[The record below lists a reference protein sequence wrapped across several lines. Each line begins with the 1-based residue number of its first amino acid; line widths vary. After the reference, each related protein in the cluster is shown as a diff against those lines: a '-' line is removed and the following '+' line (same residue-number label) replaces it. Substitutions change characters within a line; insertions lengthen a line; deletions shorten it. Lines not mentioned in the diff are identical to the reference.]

1 MSLNYKAVGWNRQK
15 MRYDRLLA
23 AGVGLYLAAFCGTTL
38 ATHPDVTAETV
49 LIRGLGTCAL
59 LLLHVILCI
68 GPLARLDARF
78 LPLLYNRRH
87 LGVTMFLL
95 ALLHAAFAT
104 FQFHALGNLNPFV
117 SVLASNTR
125 FGSVSQ
131 FPFELFGVLALVI
144 LFLMAATSHDFWLAN
159 LSAPVW
165 KALHMGVY
173 FAYASL
179 ILHVVLGVLQA
190 ETSPIYAA
198 LILAGLAL
206 VVGLHV
212 AAARRDRAL
221 DEEKS
226 HGDFVDVCS
235 VAEIPESRAK
245 IACLGG
251 ERVAVF
257 KYDGKISAISNVC
270 QHQNGPLGEGCI
282 VGGLVTCP
290 WHGYQY
296 RPEDGASPPPFHEK
310 VPTFHVRIAG
320 GRVLV
325 DPRPNPPGTRVE
337 PAAIHGGA
345 TFLSPE
351 TGKHDAAAGMPPLL
365 EPFFIGYQKIMPG
378 LIAAFLRPR
387 LAALLV
393 MAPALGVS
401 LAIPQNPFGPGT
413 FAFGHPHAFEGVVL
427 AGSSP
432 TLLLAA
438 PDGAASRCFL
448 CAPGKQGAAGLFPGP
463 QPARRVTLR
472 GTLIER
478 EGRRMIEVIPG
489 SVRFAGDAP
498 APAGPRHLGAFT
510 LRGEIVDS
518 KCYLGVMKPGNLKP
532 HKSCAIRCISG
543 GVPPVFL
550 VRDRE
555 GNALYLLLEGS
566 DGRAV
571 NREVL
576 PFVAEPLEI
585 PGLIEQRDDMLV
597 LKAEPAR
604 FRRLR

>member
-1 MSLNYKAVGWNRQK
+1 MSLGYKAVGWNRQK
-15 MRYDRLLA
+15 KIYDRFLLG
-23 AGVGLYLAAFCGTTL
+23 GVGLYLAAFCGTTL
-38 ATHPDVTAETV
+38 LAHPDVTAETV
-49 LIRGLGTCAL
+49 LIRGFATCAL

-68 GPLARLDARF
+68 GPLARLDPRF

-87 LGVTMFLL
+87 MGVTMFLL
-95 ALLHAAFAT
+95 GFFHAGFAT

-117 SVLASNTR
+117 SLLASNTR
-125 FGSVSQ
+125 FGSIAQ

-190 ETSPIYAA
+190 ETSPVYAA
-198 LILAGLAL
+198 LILLGLAL
-206 VVGLHV
+206 VLGLHL
-212 AAARRDRAL
+212 AADRRGRAL
-221 DEEKS
+221 DGEKPG
-226 HGDFVDVCS
+226 GDFVDVCA
-235 VAEIPESRAK
+235 VAEIPEKRAK
-245 IACLGG
+245 IATIGG

-257 KYDGKISAISNVC
+257 RYDGKISALSNVC

-282 VGGLVTCP
+282 LGGLVTCP

-310 VPTFHVRIAG
+310 VPTFSVRIAG
-320 GRVLV
+320 DRVLV
-325 DPRPNPPGTRVE
+325 DPRPYPPGTRVE
-337 PAAIHGGA
+337 PAVIEDAMLRQPPGTGV
-345 TFLSPE
+345 SPPSE
-351 TGKHDAAAGMPPLL
+351 A
-365 EPFFIGYQKIMPG
+365 PFFVGYQKIMPAP
-378 LIAAFLRPR
+378 IAAFLRTR
-387 LAALLV
+387 IAALFVL
-393 MAPALGVS
+393 APALGVA
-401 LAIPQNPFGPGT
+401 LAVPQHRFGPGN
-413 FAFGHPHAFEGVVL
+413 FEFGKPRDFEGVVV
-427 AGSSP
+427 AGSNP
-432 TLLLAA
+432 TLLLTR
-438 PDGAASRCFL
+438 PDGAVSRYFL
-448 CAPGKQGAAGLFPGP
+448 CAPGKHGAAELFPAA
-463 QPARRVTLR
+463 QPAQRVKMR

-478 EGRRMIEVIPG
+478 DGRHMIEVIPG
-489 SVRFAGDAP
+489 SPVLEAAARPPAAP
-498 APAGPRHLGAFT
+498 QDLGELT

-543 GVPPVFL
+543 GIPPVFL

-555 GNALYLLLEGS
+555 GQALYLLLEGA

-571 NREVL
+571 NAEVL

-585 PGLIEQRDDMLV
+585 TGRVERRDDLLV
-597 LKAEPAR
+597 LKAEPKG
-604 FRRLR
+604 FRRL